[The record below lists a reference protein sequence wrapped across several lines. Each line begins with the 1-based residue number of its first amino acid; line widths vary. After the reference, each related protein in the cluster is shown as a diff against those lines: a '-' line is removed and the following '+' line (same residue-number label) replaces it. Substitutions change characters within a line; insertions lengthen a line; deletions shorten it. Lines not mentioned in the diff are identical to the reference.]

1 MAIGDVLPGDT
12 HFLGLTAL
20 VTVGYQLVFFAVAYT
35 FKFDKVTDFAGG
47 TNFALIAFL
56 TFGLGDTFYARQAVL
71 TGMVALSKL
80 YLALFLLIRVLSRGK
95 DARFDGTRD
104 SFFKFLSFFIFQ
116 MIWVWVVSL
125 PVTFV
130 NGDEDDPALNEGDYI
145 GWALFL
151 IGFMLQMS
159 ADITKFYFKQEADS
173 ADFCDEGPWAASR
186 HPNYAGEILMW
197 WGIFISATSVFE
209 IPGNDHWG
217 WVTILSPL
225 LTMILLL
232 FLSGIPTAEGQS
244 QKRYMKKN
252 RYLRYRE
259 RTPPLIP
266 FIPYL
271 YKRMPLWTKRLF
283 CFELPMYEYDP
294 EQEAMQAAN
303 RDMRSTVENTQT
315 SQPRAAAAPTEHTV
329 HRV

>member
-1 MAIGDVLPGDT
+1 M
-12 HFLGLTAL
+12 LGLMARETAFS
-20 VTVGYQLVFFAVAYT
+20 T
-35 FKFDKVTDFAGG
+35 
-47 TNFALIAFL
+47 
-56 TFGLGDTFYARQAVL
+56 
-71 TGMVALSKL
+71 
-80 YLALFLLIRVLSRGK
+80 
-95 DARFDGTRD
+95 
-104 SFFKFLSFFIFQ
+104 FLSFFIFQ

-244 QKRYMKKN
+244 QKRYMKVN
-252 RYLRYRE
+252 LGALSSCRHPGSR
-259 RTPPLIP
+259 
-266 FIPYL
+266 FS
-271 YKRMPLWTKRLF
+271 WVS
-283 CFELPMYEYDP
+283 C
-294 EQEAMQAAN
+294 
-303 RDMRSTVENTQT
+303 
-315 SQPRAAAAPTEHTV
+315 RAAV
-329 HRV
+329 LGRNRL